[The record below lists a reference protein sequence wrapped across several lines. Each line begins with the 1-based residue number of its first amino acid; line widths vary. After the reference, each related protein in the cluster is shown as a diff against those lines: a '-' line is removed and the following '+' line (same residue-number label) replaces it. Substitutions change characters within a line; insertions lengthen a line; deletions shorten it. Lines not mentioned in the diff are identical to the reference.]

1 MTTETTASGRALA
14 FAALLARLLLRVFF
28 RRVEVVGAGHVPRD
42 RPVVFVA
49 NHVNGL
55 VDPALLLGF
64 LARRPRFLA
73 KSTLWRQAI
82 LRPLLAL
89 GAAIPVYRRQDPGVD
104 TAKNAETF
112 ARCHEV
118 LRDGGAIALFP
129 EGISH
134 NQPGLVRLK
143 TGVSRIVLKAE
154 DKYRAGALIVPVGLM
169 FDAKSRF
176 RSRAL
181 VHVGEPLDPAP
192 ESGRYAADPRAAVRA
207 LTDRVRQAL
216 KAVTLNYP
224 SWEEARLIER
234 AAEIFDRPVAELPAE
249 RPLGE
254 RFELRKIF
262 IAGYRQLRERHP
274 EAVARTAAAVRE
286 YDRQLEALRLSDA
299 QVASTY
305 PVSGVAAFAL
315 RSLWLLLV
323 RLPLAAVGTVLNVLP
338 YGLVDW
344 VARRG
349 DKEPDEVATYK
360 VIASLVFYPLTWLA
374 IAGAGALRGPLWA
387 LAAAVVGPLSA
398 YFALRFHE
406 RRDYFLRQARA
417 FLLLQRPLGGG
428 GGDTQRGRRSIAELR
443 RRREEILGRV
453 EELAEL
459 YGEAGAGSDPPDSPG
474 SPT

>member
-1 MTTETTASGRALA
+1 MKLA
-14 FAALLARLLLRVFF
+14 VLLARALLKVFF

-55 VDPALLLGF
+55 IDPALLLGF

-104 TAKNAETF
+104 TAKNVETF

-143 TGVSRIVLKAE
+143 TGVSRIVLEAE
-154 DKYRAGALIVPVGLM
+154 ERFGGGTVIVPVGLQ

-192 ESGRYAADPRAAVRA
+192 EIGRYAADPRAAVRA
-207 LTDRVRQAL
+207 LTGRVRQAL
-216 KAVTLNYP
+216 QAVTLNYP

-234 AAEIFDRPVAELPAE
+234 AAEIFDQPAAELPAE
-249 RPLGE
+249 QPLSE
-254 RFELRKIF
+254 RFALRKVF
-262 IAGYRQLRERHP
+262 IAGYRELRERHP
-274 EAVARTAAAVRE
+274 ALVARTAAAVRE
-286 YDRQLEALRLSDA
+286 YDQQLELLKLRDA
-299 QVASTY
+299 QVASSY
-305 PVSGVAAFAL
+305 PASGVAAFAL

-323 RLPLAAVGTVLNVLP
+323 RLPLAAVGTVLNFLP
-338 YGLVDW
+338 YCLVDW
-344 VARRG
+344 IATRG
-349 DKEPDEVATYK
+349 GKEPDEVATYK

-374 IAGAGALRGPLWA
+374 IAAAGGLWGLSWG
-387 LAAAVVGPLSA
+387 LAAAVLGPLSA
-398 YFALRFHE
+398 VIALRFHE

-417 FLLLQRPLGGG
+417 FLLLRS
-428 GGDTQRGRRSIAELR
+428 GRRSVVELR
-443 RRREEILGRV
+443 RRRSEILGMV
-453 EELAEL
+453 EELAGL
-459 YGEAGAGSDPPDSPG
+459 YEVRQGAPSPG
-474 SPT
+474 QTP